1 MSDKL
6 YPVYQ
11 DRDKDGNI
19 IAAAVPEGGGLLA
32 VSGPLLDAII
42 RADANFGDSLHGL
55 LLLLGAESA
64 ESFEIVIR
72 SSEKRLSGKSKA
84 KKASA

>member
-1 MSDKL
+1 MSGAL

-19 IAAAVPEGGGLLA
+19 IAAPVPEGGGLLA

-42 RADANFGDSLHGL
+42 RADDHFGADLHSL
-55 LLLLGAESA
+55 LLLFGVEGT
-64 ESFEIVIR
+64 ESFEITVR
-72 SSEKRLSGKSKA
+72 FHERHFSSKSKEA
-84 KKASA
+84 NA

>member
-11 DRDKDGNI
+11 DRDSNGNI

-42 RADANFGDSLHGL
+42 RADANFGASLHDL
-55 LLLLGAESA
+55 LLLLGTDSA

-72 SSEKRLSGKSKA
+72 SRERRLFGKSKA
-84 KKASA
+84 KEGA